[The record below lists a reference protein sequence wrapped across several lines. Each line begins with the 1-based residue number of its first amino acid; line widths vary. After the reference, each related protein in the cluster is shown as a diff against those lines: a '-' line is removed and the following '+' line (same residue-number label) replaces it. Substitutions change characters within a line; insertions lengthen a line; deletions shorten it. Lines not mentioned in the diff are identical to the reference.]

1 MPGDSLSASEARAL
15 ALAAQGFGRPRD
27 EGTTD
32 IARLRGMAEQ
42 LGVIQ
47 IDSVNVLVRS
57 HYLPLFSRLG
67 AYPREILDRL
77 AYGPRRALF
86 EYWAHEASF
95 VPADVYPLLRW
106 RMDRAR
112 AGMGMWK
119 HVAELA
125 RERPEVIDRVERAIA
140 DRGPLAA
147 SDLTESERGRGSW
160 WEWSESK
167 RALEFLFWSGRLTT
181 RARRHFERVY
191 DLVERVLPA
200 RVLRAP
206 RLDAEA
212 QQRALVAR
220 ACKALGVATERDL
233 RDYFRLP
240 AGDAHARLLELVEAG
255 EIRPVRVAG
264 WKHAAY
270 VYGSLRL
277 PRDVDAT
284 ALLSPFDSL
293 VWDRGRTERLFG
305 FRFRLEIYTP
315 AHRRVHGYYVLPFL
329 LGDELVARLDLKSD
343 RASKVLLVRGLHLEA
358 AAAPKRVL
366 PPLRRELARL
376 AGWLGLHAIEG
387 AGFDARLDG
396 GRRTR
401 SRA

>member
-1 MPGDSLSASEARAL
+1 MRGDSLSAPEARAL
-15 ALAAQGFGRPRD
+15 ALAAQGFGGARD
-27 EGTTD
+27 GGD
-32 IARLRGMAEQ
+32 AGSVAALRSMAER

-67 AYPREILDRL
+67 AYPRDLFDRL

-112 AGMGMWK
+112 SGLGMWK

-125 RERPEVIDRVERAIA
+125 RERPDVVDRVEREIA

-147 SDLTESERGRGSW
+147 GDLTGARDAGPRGAW
-160 WEWSESK
+160 WDWSESK
-167 RALEFLFWSGRLTT
+167 RALEFLFWSGRVTT
-181 RARRHFERVY
+181 RTRRNFERVY

-200 RVLRAP
+200 RVLDAP
-206 RLDAEA
+206 RLDAPA
-212 QQRALVAR
+212 QQRGLLAR
-220 ACKALGVATERDL
+220 ACAALGVATERDL

-240 AGDAHARLLELVEAG
+240 AGETRARVAELVAAG
-255 EIRPVRVAG
+255 ALRAVRVEG

-270 VYGSLRL
+270 VCDPVRV
-277 PRDVDAT
+277 PRAADFAGRA

-329 LGDELVARLDLKSD
+329 VGREIVARVDLKSD
-343 RASKVLLVRGLHLEA
+343 RAAEALLVRGLHLEPG
-358 AAAPKRVL
+358 AAPQKVL
-366 PPLRRELARL
+366 PALRGELARL
-376 AGWLGLHAIEG
+376 AGWLGLE
-387 AGFDARLDG
+387 RVKG
-396 GRRTR
+396 GPR
-401 SRA
+401 